1 MMYNK
6 DIVVSLIYI
15 LSEEAS
21 CNAKTGSLL
30 KLQDIAADKVELII
44 CSEDKS
50 LTDDAAAQFAKW
62 PNVRISESYDI
73 NAVGDVNGHFVTVIK
88 AGSSFG
94 PSYLSSMVK
103 YLESVHGYKL
113 AIPAKKHEGE
123 DVNDVFSRIKSTLP
137 YLEINFNTQYNC
149 LPYFLEGTWIDSSY
163 WKNGPLR
170 TDIRYETEKAF
181 LFDIMLKEMKML
193 YVNEQIYEFHEASED
208 STVFFEGYYQAEWYY
223 EAIDKFW
230 VPYLESMNGKVPA
243 IIQTQAIY
251 ALNNRVEANLNN
263 LNKHCVPIEEA
274 EDYLW
279 SWSKV
284 LKHIDDEIIMNSHNL
299 AFCGKKF
306 YVQELFMKIKYHDE
320 SYRLS
325 RYYLN
330 GKPYY
335 GAAGVLAAS
344 GISQKVNIQFMDYRD
359 GKLAI
364 DGTLSGIYDI
374 EEGHFYVETEN
385 GIIEVEKRERY
396 SHTKLFGISF
406 YKRIS
411 FRVVIPVENVERQS
425 IAFKYSVG
433 EWEDLLRIS
442 FDSHTSCLSG
452 KFKNS
457 YWTFGENYMA
467 AYKFSTI
474 VIYKI
479 RKRSVF
485 KREMKLWF
493 EMLMSRKLET
503 YKFLLVRMAYFICK
517 PFMKRKPVWMFIDKI
532 YKAGDSS
539 EYIFKYASA
548 QNDGIKKYYL
558 VDKKCPDC
566 KRLKAEGYKP
576 LIRRSIKH
584 RLIFLYAD
592 MMVISNS
599 TVFAFNDYSMSA
611 SAHVRDLI
619 HFHVACVQHGMSIQ
633 KIAIAQ
639 NRLRDNTRLYFCA
652 SKYEIENLSRPVY
665 DYAGFNALKLTGVP
679 RYDGLIN
686 DDKRQ
691 ILITPTWRMQA
702 SVPVTRNE
710 GVARDYNPL
719 FKETD
724 YYRIYN
730 SLINDTRLLDA
741 ARKYNYRIAY
751 VLHPIVSPQVDDFDK
766 NDYVDIIPS
775 TGDMSY
781 EKVFRESSLMV
792 TDYSGVQFD
801 FAYMRKPLVYL
812 HHDDIPQHY
821 EEGTYHYDT
830 MAFGEICHNNDE
842 LIDTLI
848 DYMKNNCVMKDE
860 YRARADDFFEFSDH
874 NNCKRIYDVMIDYQ
888 KNVIE

>member
-6 DIVVSLIYI
+6 DIAVSLIYI

-123 DVNDVFSRIKSTLP
+123 VINDVFSRIKSTLP

-208 STVFFEGYYQAEWYY
+208 STVFFEGYYEAEWYY

-279 SWSKV
+279 SWSRV

-299 AFCGKKF
+299 VFCGKKF

-335 GAAGVLAAS
+335 GGAGVLAAS
-344 GISQKVNIQFMDYRD
+344 GTSQKVNIQFMDYRD

-433 EWEDLLRIS
+433 E
-442 FDSHTSCLSG
+442 
-452 KFKNS
+452 
-457 YWTFGENYMA
+457 
-467 AYKFSTI
+467 
-474 VIYKI
+474 
-479 RKRSVF
+479 
-485 KREMKLWF
+485 
-493 EMLMSRKLET
+493 
-503 YKFLLVRMAYFICK
+503 
-517 PFMKRKPVWMFIDKI
+517 
-532 YKAGDSS
+532 
-539 EYIFKYASA
+539 
-548 QNDGIKKYYL
+548 
-558 VDKKCPDC
+558 
-566 KRLKAEGYKP
+566 
-576 LIRRSIKH
+576 
-584 RLIFLYAD
+584 
-592 MMVISNS
+592 
-599 TVFAFNDYSMSA
+599 
-611 SAHVRDLI
+611 
-619 HFHVACVQHGMSIQ
+619 
-633 KIAIAQ
+633 
-639 NRLRDNTRLYFCA
+639 
-652 SKYEIENLSRPVY
+652 
-665 DYAGFNALKLTGVP
+665 
-679 RYDGLIN
+679 
-686 DDKRQ
+686 
-691 ILITPTWRMQA
+691 
-702 SVPVTRNE
+702 
-710 GVARDYNPL
+710 
-719 FKETD
+719 
-724 YYRIYN
+724 
-730 SLINDTRLLDA
+730 
-741 ARKYNYRIAY
+741 
-751 VLHPIVSPQVDDFDK
+751 
-766 NDYVDIIPS
+766 
-775 TGDMSY
+775 
-781 EKVFRESSLMV
+781 
-792 TDYSGVQFD
+792 
-801 FAYMRKPLVYL
+801 
-812 HHDDIPQHY
+812 
-821 EEGTYHYDT
+821 
-830 MAFGEICHNNDE
+830 
-842 LIDTLI
+842 
-848 DYMKNNCVMKDE
+848 
-860 YRARADDFFEFSDH
+860 
-874 NNCKRIYDVMIDYQ
+874 
-888 KNVIE
+888 

>member
-208 STVFFEGYYQAEWYY
+208 STVFFEGYYEAEWYY

-335 GAAGVLAAS
+335 GGAGVLAAS
-344 GISQKVNIQFMDYRD
+344 GISQKVNIQFISR
-359 GKLAI
+359 I
-364 DGTLSGIYDI
+364 Q
-374 EEGHFYVETEN
+374 EGH
-385 GIIEVEKRERY
+385 
-396 SHTKLFGISF
+396 
-406 YKRIS
+406 
-411 FRVVIPVENVERQS
+411 
-425 IAFKYSVG
+425 
-433 EWEDLLRIS
+433 
-442 FDSHTSCLSG
+442 SG
-452 KFKNS
+452 
-457 YWTFGENYMA
+457 GQD
-467 AYKFSTI
+467 FS
-474 VIYKI
+474 
-479 RKRSVF
+479 R
-485 KREMKLWF
+485 
-493 EMLMSRKLET
+493 
-503 YKFLLVRMAYFICK
+503 
-517 PFMKRKPVWMFIDKI
+517 
-532 YKAGDSS
+532 
-539 EYIFKYASA
+539 
-548 QNDGIKKYYL
+548 
-558 VDKKCPDC
+558 
-566 KRLKAEGYKP
+566 
-576 LIRRSIKH
+576 
-584 RLIFLYAD
+584 
-592 MMVISNS
+592 
-599 TVFAFNDYSMSA
+599 
-611 SAHVRDLI
+611 
-619 HFHVACVQHGMSIQ
+619 
-633 KIAIAQ
+633 
-639 NRLRDNTRLYFCA
+639 
-652 SKYEIENLSRPVY
+652 
-665 DYAGFNALKLTGVP
+665 
-679 RYDGLIN
+679 
-686 DDKRQ
+686 
-691 ILITPTWRMQA
+691 
-702 SVPVTRNE
+702 
-710 GVARDYNPL
+710 
-719 FKETD
+719 
-724 YYRIYN
+724 
-730 SLINDTRLLDA
+730 
-741 ARKYNYRIAY
+741 
-751 VLHPIVSPQVDDFDK
+751 
-766 NDYVDIIPS
+766 
-775 TGDMSY
+775 
-781 EKVFRESSLMV
+781 
-792 TDYSGVQFD
+792 
-801 FAYMRKPLVYL
+801 
-812 HHDDIPQHY
+812 
-821 EEGTYHYDT
+821 
-830 MAFGEICHNNDE
+830 
-842 LIDTLI
+842 
-848 DYMKNNCVMKDE
+848 
-860 YRARADDFFEFSDH
+860 
-874 NNCKRIYDVMIDYQ
+874 
-888 KNVIE
+888 